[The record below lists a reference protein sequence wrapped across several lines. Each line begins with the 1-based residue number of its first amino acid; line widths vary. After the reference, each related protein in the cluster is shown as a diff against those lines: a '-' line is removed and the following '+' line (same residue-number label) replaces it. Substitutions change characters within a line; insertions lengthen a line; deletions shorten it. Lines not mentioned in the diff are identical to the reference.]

1 MKPVRE
7 LLKML
12 DIDVTEITNFPFQA
26 QIIYTAL
33 DGAKCVR
40 VITNLLAI
48 SNDRQEVEKDAD
60 FEILGMNAIQQ
71 SSKLARQGD
80 FFRAQVAAKAWDNKI
95 QKVQPQS
102 EHLSNFRSN
111 IGGIYS
117 IMNQ

>member
-1 MKPVRE
+1 MEFRNETEANLTCERTVLSREFGNVNEDTEVTFEYRMKPVRE

-60 FEILGMNAIQQ
+60 FEILGMNAIQ
-71 SSKLARQGD
+71 
-80 FFRAQVAAKAWDNKI
+80 
-95 QKVQPQS
+95 
-102 EHLSNFRSN
+102 
-111 IGGIYS
+111 
-117 IMNQ
+117 